1 MPHVLLERLR
11 HIPTHLP
18 TWDGKLPEPLV
29 KRSDSILLTFTIE
42 LSEIIAA
49 VIFVLGSVCF
59 LPSFSKD
66 LEVFLAGCALFIVG
80 AVIYVVVCL
89 ITYLEAAAE
98 KGVFS
103 YEAWEHALYTVGSW
117 VFLAGTVLY
126 WPREAHHSYIKALQG
141 CSLGQYFN
149 LFSPEF
155 EGSVLFIIGSLMFAA
170 AAFINALNQRKL
182 YEDIS
187 KLLTAITSL
196 YMAGSLL
203 FVIGSV
209 AFLPDLG
216 CNTQML
222 TIGAWCFI
230 VGSVFYLIGSL
241 LSFGRTVMVLG
252 AEQEEKRG
260 LVSQD
265 IVT

>member
-11 HIPTHLP
+11 HFPKP
-18 TWDGKLPEPLV
+18 WDLAEGASFR
-29 KRSDSILLTFTIE
+29 RSDSPLFTYVIE
-42 LSEIIAA
+42 ISEIVAA

-80 AVIYVVVCL
+80 AIIYVVVCL
-89 ITYLEAAAE
+89 ITYVEAVAE
-98 KGVFS
+98 KGPFS
-103 YEAWEHALYTVGSW
+103 YEAWEHALYTIGSW
-117 VFLAGTVLY
+117 IFLAGTVLY
-126 WPREAHHSYIKALQG
+126 WPSEAHTDYIQALQG

-149 LFSPEF
+149 LFTPEF
-155 EGSVLFIIGSLMFAA
+155 EGSILFIVGSVLFAL
-170 AAFINALNQRKL
+170 AAFLNALNQRRF
-182 YEDIS
+182 DMDAS
-187 KLLTAITSL
+187 QLLTAITSL

-203 FVIGSV
+203 FVMGSV

-230 VGSVFYLIGSL
+230 IGSAFYLIGAC
-241 LSFGRTVMVLG
+241 LSFCRTVIVLSSC
-252 AEQEEKRG
+252 EQDEKRG
-260 LVSQD
+260 LVSKD
-265 IVT
+265 GAI